1 VAREAH
7 GRGLGRAVVSRVEHL
22 ARVRGIGELFA
33 LTLAPRFFETM
44 GYAVVDRTRYPE
56 KMRRDC
62 VGCPRRFGCAEVCV
76 RRLLDA
82 HAVLAAAA

>member
-1 VAREAH
+1 
-7 GRGLGRAVVSRVEHL
+7 VSRVEAL

-33 LTLAPRFFETM
+33 LTLIPRFFEAM
-44 GYAVVDRTRYPE
+44 GYAVVDRARYPE

-76 RRLLDA
+76 RRALDVGT
-82 HAVLAAAA
+82 VLEAAA